1 MIDTLSIYNH
11 LRRPALLFKATQI
24 ALKSYRRDIKLPQ
37 LLGDT
42 NPLPTPLDAL
52 DQLLEIESEHNLKRQ
67 QRGAEHHISAHLD
80 VLIAMTAE
88 AQSSTAAITP
98 KNQERLLS
106 CAQYTRQ
113 EPRLSPDQAV
123 VFDSWPSDTRPEHWP
138 RS

>member
-11 LRRPALLFKATQI
+11 LRRPALLFKAAQI
-24 ALKSYRRDIKLPQ
+24 ALKIIAVILNCRSYWATRILY
-37 LLGDT
+37 
-42 NPLPTPLDAL
+42 
-52 DQLLEIESEHNLKRQ
+52 
-67 QRGAEHHISAHLD
+67 QRGADYHISAHLD
-80 VLIAMTAE
+80 VLIAMTAK
-88 AQSSTAAITP
+88 AQSLTAAITP
-98 KNQERLLS
+98 KNQEQLLS

>member
-1 MIDTLSIYNH
+1 MIYTLSIYNH
-11 LRRPALLFKATQI
+11 LRRPALLFKAAQI

-37 LLGDT
+37 MLGDANSST
-42 NPLPTPLDAL
+42 TPLDAL
-52 DQLLEIESEHNLKRQ
+52 DQLLEIEAEHNLKRQ
-67 QRGAEHHISAHLD
+67 QRGVEYHISAHLD

-88 AQSSTAAITP
+88 AQSLTAAITP

-123 VFDSWPSDTRPEHWP
+123 VFDNWPSDTRPAHWP
-138 RS
+138 KS

>member
-1 MIDTLSIYNH
+1 MIDNLSIYNH
-11 LRRPALLFKATQI
+11 LRRPALLFKAAQST
-24 ALKSYRRDIKLPQ
+24 LKSYRCDIKLPQ
-37 LLGDT
+37 LLGDA
-42 NPLPTPLDAL
+42 NSLPTPLDTL
-52 DQLLEIESEHNLKRQ
+52 DQLLKIEAGHNLKRQ
-67 QRGAEHHISAHLD
+67 QRGAEYHISAYLD

-88 AQSSTAAITP
+88 AQSLTAAITP